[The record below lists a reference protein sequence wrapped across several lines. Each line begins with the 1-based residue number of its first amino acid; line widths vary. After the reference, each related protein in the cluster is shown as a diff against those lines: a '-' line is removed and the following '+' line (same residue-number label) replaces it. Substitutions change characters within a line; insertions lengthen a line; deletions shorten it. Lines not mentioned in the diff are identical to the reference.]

1 MGNEKKLCI
10 LLTFIIF
17 KASAIN
23 FKEWV
28 TVNTDYRTKNYD
40 ITYNAS
46 NFEQEWALSTY
57 AKLAE
62 AVIKAPQ

>member
-10 LLTFIIF
+10 LLTFFIF

-28 TVNTDYRTKNYD
+28 TVNTDYRLKTTILLIMLQIFNR
-40 ITYNAS
+40 NGLFLHMQ
-46 NFEQEWALSTY
+46 N
-57 AKLAE
+57 
-62 AVIKAPQ
+62 

>member
-10 LLTFIIF
+10 LLTFFIF

-46 NFEQEWALSTY
+46 NFEHEWALSTY